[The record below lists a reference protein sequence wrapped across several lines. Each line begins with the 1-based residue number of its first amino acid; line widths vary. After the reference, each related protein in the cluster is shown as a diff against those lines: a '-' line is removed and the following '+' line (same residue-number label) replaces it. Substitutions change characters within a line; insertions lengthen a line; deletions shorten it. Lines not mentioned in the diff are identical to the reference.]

1 MELELTD
8 EQVQILLHLIKTEMS
23 GFCGDVG
30 GYAELSKIRNILE
43 RQLDKNT
50 IDEPSI
56 S

>member
-23 GFCGDVG
+23 GLCGDV